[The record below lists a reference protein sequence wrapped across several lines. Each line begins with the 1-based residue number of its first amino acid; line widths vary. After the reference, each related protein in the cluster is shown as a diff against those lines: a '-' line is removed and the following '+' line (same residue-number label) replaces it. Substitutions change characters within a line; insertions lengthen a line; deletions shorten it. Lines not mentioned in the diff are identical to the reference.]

1 MGKNMSKDI
10 LEMYLLKEYKNIEKE
25 EEIIKKKKNEIKEK
39 KRWNVILR
47 KYVWGEQMKGKE
59 GMFGRRKEVKVKLSE
74 ILDNME
80 MQLMGNIEVKKG
92 KMGLYIEGK

>member
-1 MGKNMSKDI
+1 MSKDI

-47 KYVWGEQMKGKE
+47 KYVWGE
-59 GMFGRRKEVKVKLSE
+59 
-74 ILDNME
+74 
-80 MQLMGNIEVKKG
+80 
-92 KMGLYIEGK
+92 